1 MSDPYSFTNSYEKLL
16 DNQKS
21 NILRACLHFE
31 RPYIIRYQ
39 FKNYHMEF
47 TQSSQ
52 VTTNENEK
60 LKTELCNIK
69 ADKKRYEQVRSF
81 RRR

>member
-1 MSDPYSFTNSYEKLL
+1 
-16 DNQKS
+16 
-21 NILRACLHFE
+21 
-31 RPYIIRYQ
+31 
-39 FKNYHMEF
+39 MEF

-60 LKTELCNIK
+60 LKNELCNIK

-81 RRR
+81 RRRSLYDKKY